1 MLAMPVEMISGL
13 PVAATRRI
21 NGRSVFSKL
30 AILYA
35 GTSRLSRKS
44 TAVSSNGVE
53 NASMPSSLARAKI
66 GACHSHGV
74 WAFSY
79 RSYSEVPAHRLFGSL
94 MKNSP
99 SARSR
104 VMVCAV

>member
-1 MLAMPVEMISGL
+1 MLAMPVEMINGL

-21 NGRSVFSKL
+21 NGKSVFSKL

-35 GTSRLSRKS
+35 GTSRLSRRS
-44 TAVSSNGVE
+44 TEVSSKGVE
-53 NASMPSSLARAKI
+53 NASIPSSLARAKI

-79 RSYSEVPAHRLFGSL
+79 NAYSDEPAQRLLGSL

-99 SARSR
+99 
-104 VMVCAV
+104 